1 LFGGDQTGHT
11 VVFPSVRVER
21 TGRVQ
26 IKAPTGC
33 EEQLEALRDCFAY
46 PGYDATS
53 VTLTRL
59 KDVFITMPRGVCAT
73 ADGILVD
80 ESTHV
85 ARKIDPSLADIGLI
99 SSSESAFAANGG
111 THVTEPIIHCFHG
124 ASAAYGHFLFDTLP
138 MIALCQDAIRAGR
151 LKVLMPS
158 FPGWGSAV
166 LEAFGIRS
174 EHIVSAPNGVL
185 LCDVALISET
195 LAGLNTRLPNPAL
208 CRIPAKSLGLDVATR
223 WGSPDMGSRIY
234 LSRENQSNYS
244 ARCVENEQEVRATLR
259 DRGFV
264 ILEPGN
270 MAFRDQVTAINN
282 ASVIVGA
289 HGSGFGNLLFARPGT
304 TVIDLMPQDW
314 IGFFAGKVGRPER
327 WVFNVTA
334 ALDLDYTVI
343 LCRSRVYQHLPESDT
358 SGLQKRGI
366 SAAVDLGLLRGI
378 I

>member
-1 LFGGDQTGHT
+1 
-11 VVFPSVRVER
+11 
-21 TGRVQ
+21 
-26 IKAPTGC
+26 
-33 EEQLEALRDCFAY
+33 
-46 PGYDATS
+46 
-53 VTLTRL
+53 
-59 KDVFITMPRGVCAT
+59 
-73 ADGILVD
+73 
-80 ESTHV
+80 
-85 ARKIDPSLADIGLI
+85 
-99 SSSESAFAANGG
+99 
-111 THVTEPIIHCFHG
+111 
-124 ASAAYGHFLFDTLP
+124 
-138 MIALCQDAIRAGR
+138 
-151 LKVLMPS
+151 
-158 FPGWGSAV
+158 
-166 LEAFGIRS
+166 
-174 EHIVSAPNGVL
+174 
-185 LCDVALISET
+185 LISET